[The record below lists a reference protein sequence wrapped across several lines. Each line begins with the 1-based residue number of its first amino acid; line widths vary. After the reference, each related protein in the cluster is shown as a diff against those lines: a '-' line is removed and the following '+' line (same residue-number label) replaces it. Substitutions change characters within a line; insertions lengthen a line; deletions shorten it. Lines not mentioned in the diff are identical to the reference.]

1 MFASKPRYAPSAT
14 EVKNEFEWPLK
25 GYWPAWDVLL
35 RMPEEG
41 YGPLGTYCPDEW
53 ELPFTIW
60 EMKALAPGADD
71 VRQTKSAHFGFKVPG
86 RLFLCRRGFFC
97 CCTSVCTSLWNRV
110 STLQLSI
117 ATERSLEHP
126 RTSRIASC
134 QARHLQR
141 TNKILSGSGSTLQ
154 S

>member
-41 YGPLGTYCPDEW
+41 YGPLGRYCPDEW

-110 STLQLSI
+110 STLFSSGFLLS
-117 ATERSLEHP
+117 ATMGRTRRARQRHSL
-126 RTSRIASC
+126 
-134 QARHLQR
+134 LF
-141 TNKILSGSGSTLQ
+141 NLGSGSKDSSSISQ
-154 S
+154 RN